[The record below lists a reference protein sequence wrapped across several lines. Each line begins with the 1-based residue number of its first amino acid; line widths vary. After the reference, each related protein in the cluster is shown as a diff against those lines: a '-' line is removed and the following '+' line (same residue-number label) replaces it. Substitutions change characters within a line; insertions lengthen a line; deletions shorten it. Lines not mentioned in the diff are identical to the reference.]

1 MSWISSGHRSS
12 SELIAIFL
20 FLFGSHHR
28 LSLPVRNSKEET
40 MAQKPTAA
48 DAQLILELYDLR
60 REPEMR
66 KARNWWAMEFFPQS
80 ADDFLKVAWA
90 MGTQENNW
98 LRQVGGYW
106 GIVTSFVLAGV
117 LNEELFLQPGF
128 SGELFLIY
136 AKIHPFVKELREKLG
151 DPEAFL
157 NLEKAI
163 TRTKWGKNRLHFMM
177 KRVETMR
184 QRMAER
190 KAS

>member
-1 MSWISSGHRSS
+1 MAKKPTVADA
-12 SELIAIFL
+12 ELIL
-20 FLFGSHHR
+20 
-28 LSLPVRNSKEET
+28 K
-40 MAQKPTAA
+40 
-48 DAQLILELYDLR
+48 LYDLR
-60 REPEMR
+60 REAEMR
-66 KARNWWAMEFFPQS
+66 KARHWWAMDFFPQN

-128 SGELFLIY
+128 SGELFIIY
-136 AKIHPFVKELREKLG
+136 AKIHPFVKDLRVKLN

-157 NLEKAI
+157 NLEKAV
-163 TRTKWGKNRLHFMM
+163 TRTKWGRNRLQFMM

-184 QRMAER
+184 EKR
-190 KAS
+190 KGGS

>member
-1 MSWISSGHRSS
+1 MAKKPTVADA
-12 SELIAIFL
+12 ELIL
-20 FLFGSHHR
+20 
-28 LSLPVRNSKEET
+28 K
-40 MAQKPTAA
+40 
-48 DAQLILELYDLR
+48 LYDLR
-60 REPEMR
+60 REAEMR
-66 KARNWWAMEFFPQS
+66 KARHWWAMDFFPQN

-128 SGELFLIY
+128 SGELFIVY
-136 AKIHPFVKELREKLG
+136 AKIHPFVKDLREKLN

-157 NLEKAI
+157 NLEKAV
-163 TRTKWGKNRLHFMM
+163 TRTKWGRNRLQFMM

-184 QRMAER
+184 EKR
-190 KAS
+190 KAGS